1 MSRDYIVLNTP
12 NKVVLAKEMTSREIT
27 RKMDYIDLLITDVR
41 SRTQQFRHRFER
53 FEIAYTGIWESM
65 ITESTT
71 RPYYTALYKDLQIVM
86 ANESAPEASDIMD
99 DFELFSDPS
108 LNVSDLFLLTN
119 ADLSEYNVSKF
130 VSQIHEDFENIRLGV
145 FSSGGDLYYSNEQL
159 LDALAKWRESLTEFL
174 ASTRVDQNF
183 YRLVVSYICLYYI
196 EKVI

>member
-12 NKVVLAKEMTSREIT
+12 DKVVLAKEVTSREIT

-41 SRTQQFRHRFER
+41 SRTQQFRHRFKR
-53 FEIAYTGIWESM
+53 FENAYTGIWESM

-99 DFELFSDPS
+99 DFELFFDPS
-108 LNVSDLFLLTN
+108 LNISDLVFMTN
-119 ADLSEYNVSKF
+119 ADLSDYNVSKF
-130 VSQIHEDFENIRLGV
+130 INQIIEDFENIGLSV

-183 YRLVVSYICLYYI
+183 YRLVVSYICL
-196 EKVI
+196 